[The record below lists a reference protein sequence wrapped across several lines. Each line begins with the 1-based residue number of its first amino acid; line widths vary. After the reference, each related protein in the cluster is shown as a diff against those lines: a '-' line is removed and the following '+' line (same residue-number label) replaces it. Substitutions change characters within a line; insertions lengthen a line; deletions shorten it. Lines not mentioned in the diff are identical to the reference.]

1 MKFQDVPTPQ
11 EVPTHLQQPERIPH
25 VQGFPHHSADS
36 IDVPEVQRFLQS
48 QQEAMKQ
55 QDETVRL
62 VATGLERLEMPKRE
76 LMSFDGDPK
85 GYSRFIKGFEVN
97 VERRVKDYDER
108 LTFLIQYCRGAAKEA
123 IENCIMLPPEQGYRE
138 AKDILRTNFG
148 QKHIVVRAFI
158 DKVIKGPQIRASEP
172 DKLSQLARNMRNCIL
187 NSEHMHY
194 QADIKSMDTLK
205 RVVMRLPSHLQAK
218 WAEESSGLIESGI
231 EPEFSH
237 LTKFV
242 ERRAVVANTVFGKL
256 VGTKPDGEK
265 DPKPVRRKMAHDQA
279 VKATTLATQASYGYQ
294 RQEIASEPRQTQS
307 AGTQVSNIPEFL
319 CPSVCLFCDGSHSL
333 EKCFRFRDR
342 SYKERKE
349 FVLNKRLCMNCL
361 KENHVAKRY
370 RLARACVLSGC
381 ARRHHSLLHPPP
393 ALGEVSRVSNCEA
406 QRVPVNQGP
415 SSASGAGEGQCAAIG
430 SSRPR
435 VGFRVVPVR
444 VRGCDGGPEVETC
457 AFLDYG

>member
-1 MKFQDVPTPQ
+1 
-11 EVPTHLQQPERIPH
+11 
-25 VQGFPHHSADS
+25 
-36 IDVPEVQRFLQS
+36 
-48 QQEAMKQ
+48 MKQ

-85 GYSRFIKGFEVN
+85 GYPRFIKGFEVN

-138 AKDILRTNFG
+138 AKDILRKNFG

-158 DKVIKGPQIRASEP
+158 DK
-172 DKLSQLARNMRNCIL
+172 
-187 NSEHMHY
+187 
-194 QADIKSMDTLK
+194 
-205 RVVMRLPSHLQAK
+205 AK
-218 WAEESSGLIESGI
+218 WAEESSRLIESGI

-265 DPKPVRRKMAHDQA
+265 DPRPVRRKMAHDQA
-279 VKATTLATQASYGYQ
+279 VRATTLATQASYGYQ
-294 RQEIASEPRQTQS
+294 RQEIASEPRQTQR
-307 AGTQVSNIPEFL
+307 AGTQVSNSPEFL
-319 CPSVCLFCDGSHSL
+319 CPSVCLFCDGSHAL

-342 SYKERKE
+342 SYKECKE

-361 KENHVAKRY
+361 RENHVAKRC
-370 RLARACVLSGC
+370 RLARACMLSGC
-381 ARRHHSLLHPPP
+381 AR
-393 ALGEVSRVSNCEA
+393 
-406 QRVPVNQGP
+406 
-415 SSASGAGEGQCAAIG
+415 
-430 SSRPR
+430 
-435 VGFRVVPVR
+435 
-444 VRGCDGGPEVETC
+444 
-457 AFLDYG
+457 